1 MSNLATLAKSFGC
14 SLNGSGDFTPAGVAI
29 NSKDVEKDF
38 LFVASQG
45 ARSHGLDFLEQAID
59 RGAGAVLTD
68 RAGNYTIPALIHPNP
83 RIVAGQLAAEIFQ
96 TPNTGLFAVTGTNG
110 KTSTVFYLQ
119 RLLNALSKDA
129 GLISS
134 AGQIVGSQNLAAE
147 LTTPE
152 APRIHQLLKQMRNLG
167 QQHAAVEVSAQALVR
182 NRVDGLV
189 FDVAGFTN
197 LSRDHLDDFGSMA
210 NYLASKARLFTNEFS
225 KLAVI
230 NIEDGWGER
239 LYSEVS
245 IPKVGIGHGYEYQMA
260 YQSGHLTISGKASLS
275 VRFDKG
281 ELMAK
286 NFAVALV
293 MLLETGITPS
303 QLADAAN
310 KVDLQIPGRLQL
322 VSSTRPHV
330 YVDYAHTPAG
340 VEAAVREIAAR
351 YPKLTVLLSASGNRD
366 QGKREGMAL
375 ACQGASRIIVTDQ
388 HPRDE
393 DPAAIRLQLLKAA
406 RTLAAEV
413 EEVADPAQAIARA
426 VAVSELDSAVLWC
439 GPGALGYREISGVK
453 VPFNAL
459 EVARLAVES
468 D

>member
-1 MSNLATLAKSFGC
+1 MSNLAALAKSFSC
-14 SLNGSGDFTPAGVAI
+14 SLHGNGDFIPAGVAI
-29 NSKDVEKDF
+29 NSKDVQKDF
-38 LFVASQG
+38 LFVAAKG
-45 ARSHGLDFLEQAID
+45 AKSHGLDFLGMAIEK
-59 RGAGAVLTD
+59 GAGALLTD
-68 RAGNYTIPALIHPNP
+68 TPGDYSIPTLIHQNP
-83 RIVAGQLAAEIFQ
+83 RTIAGQISADIFH
-96 TPNTGLFAVTGTNG
+96 TPKTGLFAVTGTNG

-119 RLLNALSKDA
+119 RLLNELGQHS

-134 AGQIVGSQNLAAE
+134 AGQIVGRDYFSAE

-152 APRIHQLLKQMRNLG
+152 APRIHQLLSQMRDFG

-189 FDVAGFTN
+189 FDIAGFTN
-197 LSRDHLDDFGSMA
+197 LSRDHLDDFGTME
-210 NYLASKARLFTNEFS
+210 NYLASKARLFTAEFS
-225 KLAVI
+225 KAAVI
-230 NIEDGWGER
+230 NIEDTWGEH
-239 LYSEVS
+239 LYSQVS
-245 IPKVGIGHGYEYQMA
+245 IPKVGIGNGFDYQLAYE
-260 YQSGHLTISGKASLS
+260 SGQLTISGKASLS
-275 VRFDKG
+275 VAFDKG

-293 MLLETGITPS
+293 MLLEAGNSPS
-303 QLADAAN
+303 QLADASHR
-310 KVDLQIPGRLQL
+310 VDLQIPGRLQL
-322 VSSTRPHV
+322 VSSKQPHV

-375 ACQGASRIIVTDQ
+375 ACKGASRIIVTDQ

-393 DPAAIRLQLLKAA
+393 EPAAIRGQLLQVA
-406 RTLAAEV
+406 RTLDAEV
-413 EEVADPAQAIARA
+413 EEMADPAEAIARA
-426 VAVSELDSAVLWC
+426 VSVTDADSAVLWC
-439 GPGALGYREISGVK
+439 GPGALGYREIRGVK

-459 EVARLAVES
+459 EVARLAVEG